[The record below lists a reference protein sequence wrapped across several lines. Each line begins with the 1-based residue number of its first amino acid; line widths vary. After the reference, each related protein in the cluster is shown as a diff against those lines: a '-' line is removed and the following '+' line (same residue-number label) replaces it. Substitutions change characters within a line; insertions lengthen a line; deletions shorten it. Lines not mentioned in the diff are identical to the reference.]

1 MYSIIKKCIGRREK
15 KVDFQANITCMIQ
28 VHTEKI
34 VLINYIFKIEIS
46 EGWKYEEKYVSYCS
60 LLREYLH

>member
-1 MYSIIKKCIGRREK
+1 
-15 KVDFQANITCMIQ
+15 MIQ

-34 VLINYIFKIEIS
+34 VWIDYIFKIETS

-60 LLREYLH
+60 LLREYLY